1 MKHIFLFF
9 FVLLALTG
17 CEEELTFLTKYTPE
31 NPAKVKFTFEISD
44 NSQRVL
50 ADSIGCKLVPRLQLF
65 SKERGD
71 FNLVK
76 KDESADF
83 VLNIKVTE
91 FQLVTRYTQKSL
103 ELKRNRIEDKYEPI
117 DNSNSGPPRKFI
129 SKSFG
134 YITIIDTDPRVK
146 GPTVSDSD
154 QKAIDSTISAA
165 KLCYNA
171 SIKGTQ
177 DSLIWDKSEE
187 KKLKLNYVIPE
198 GEQLNILARNVIL
211 SLEDNIPLLTLPAD
225 TTPTFFDKIK
235 ARFSSRSNRRT
246 E

>member
-1 MKHIFLFF
+1 MKHIFLFLLLF
-9 FVLLALTG
+9 LALTG
-17 CEEELTFLTKYTPE
+17 CDEELTFLTQYTPQD
-31 NPAKVKFTFEISD
+31 PAKVKFTFEITD

-76 KDESADF
+76 TDDYAYF
-83 VLNIKVTE
+83 ILNIKVTG

-103 ELKRNRIEDKYEPI
+103 ERKRIEIEDKYEPEGNA
-117 DNSNSGPPRKFI
+117 DSGPPRKFI

-146 GPTVSDSD
+146 GPKVSDSD
-154 QKAIDSTISAA
+154 QIAIDSTISVA
-165 KLCYNA
+165 KLSYLATIN
-171 SIKGTQ
+171 GTR
-177 DSLIWDKSEE
+177 DSLHWEKSEE

-198 GEQLNILARNVIL
+198 AEQLNILARNVIL
-211 SLEDNIPLLTLPAD
+211 SLEDNIPLLTLPSD

-235 ARFSSRSNRRT
+235 MRFSSK
-246 E
+246 